1 MVEDADKSLALSN
14 SSSDTPCE
22 LEIEFRVSP
31 DWTVYVPPVLEL
43 VELVELVELAWA
55 GVSSSAALAG
65 ATPNTVALAAVA
77 RPARPMENFLF
88 RRDRS
93 ASASAFSASMRA
105 RRVV

>member
-31 DWTVYVPPVLEL
+31 DWTANLPPVLER
-43 VELVELVELAWA
+43 VDLVELVELAWA
-55 GVSSSAALAG
+55 GVSSSAALVV
-65 ATPNTVALAAVA
+65 ATPNTVALATVA
-77 RPARPMENFLF
+77 RPARRKENFLF

-93 ASASAFSASMRA
+93 AIASAFSASMRA
-105 RRVV
+105 

>member
-1 MVEDADKSLALSN
+1 MVEEADKSLALSN
-14 SSSDTPCE
+14 SSSGTPCE
-22 LEIEFRVSP
+22 LAIEFRVSP
-31 DWTVYVPPVLEL
+31 DWTVYVPPVL
-43 VELVELVELAWA
+43 ELVELVELAWA